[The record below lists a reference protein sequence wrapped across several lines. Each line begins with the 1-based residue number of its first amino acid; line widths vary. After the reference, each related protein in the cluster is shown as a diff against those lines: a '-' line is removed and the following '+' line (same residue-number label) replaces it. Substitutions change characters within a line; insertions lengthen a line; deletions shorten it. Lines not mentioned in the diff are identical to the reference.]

1 MALLSFFNHQEPR
14 FIIPILIP
22 IVLLHSPKLITGV
35 NVTNYMR
42 ESRVSALR
50 FLSQYV
56 SIVISGKSILKV
68 WYMMNILLTTFFG
81 FFHQAGVVQLAE
93 HMSRYH
99 ATVPP
104 TTQIH
109 LMTSHV
115 YSMPESLLVIPS
127 SNVLYTNHD
136 TGRKFKVARRFFV
149 YEHGGLELKMMFRK
163 MKIILDAAEMKA
175 RTKGIDYELFIAI
188 PSSKA
193 FELNQLFYQHQLAI
207 AYKQETIFYPHLS
220 TEAFPSLSTTSH
232 PCEINTNVDE
242 HDETCKIDGD
252 LSEIDS
258 LSVEN
263 VLRRISA
270 TAHQFGLVLY
280 RVEIR
285 RKKKA

>member
-1 MALLSFFNHQEPR
+1 MQA
-14 FIIPILIP
+14 
-22 IVLLHSPKLITGV
+22 
-35 NVTNYMR
+35 M
-42 ESRVSALR
+42 R

-56 SIVISGKSILKV
+56 NIVISGKSILKV

-93 HMSRYH
+93 HMSKYH
-99 ATVPP
+99 AQVPA

-109 LMTSHV
+109 LVTSHV

-127 SNVLYTNHD
+127 SHILYTNPD
-136 TGRKFKVARRFFV
+136 TGMKFKHPKRFFV
-149 YEHGGLELKMMFRK
+149 YEYGSLELKKMFRK

-175 RTKGIDYELFIAI
+175 KTRGVNYELFISV

-193 FELNQLFYQHQLAI
+193 FELNQLFYEHQLLI
-207 AYKQETIFYPHLS
+207 AYKEETIFYPHLS
-220 TEAFPSLSTTSH
+220 TEAFPSISTTSH

-263 VLRRISA
+263 VLRRLSSI
-270 TAHQFGLVLY
+270 AHQFGLVLY

>member
-1 MALLSFFNHQEPR
+1 MWL
-14 FIIPILIP
+14 
-22 IVLLHSPKLITGV
+22 
-35 NVTNYMR
+35 M
-42 ESRVSALR
+42 R

-56 SIVISGKSILKV
+56 NIVISGKSILKV

-81 FFHQAGVVQLAE
+81 FFHQAGVTQLAE
-93 HMSRYH
+93 YMSKYH
-99 ATVPP
+99 AQVPA
-104 TTQIH
+104 TTQIR
-109 LMTSHV
+109 LFTSHI
-115 YSMPESLLVIPS
+115 YSIPESLLVIPS
-127 SNVLYTNHD
+127 SKILYTNLE
-136 TGRKFKVARRFFV
+136 TGRKFKIPRRFFV
-149 YEHGGLELKMMFRK
+149 HEYGSLELKEMFKK
-163 MKIILDAAEMKA
+163 MKIILDAAE
-175 RTKGIDYELFIAI
+175 TKGVNYEHFISV

-193 FELNQLFYQHQLAI
+193 FELNQLFYEHRKLI

-220 TEAFPSLSTTSH
+220 TEAFPSISTTSH

-263 VLRRISA
+263 VLRRLSSI
-270 TAHQFGLVLY
+270 AHQFGLVLY

>member
-1 MALLSFFNHQEPR
+1 
-14 FIIPILIP
+14 
-22 IVLLHSPKLITGV
+22 
-35 NVTNYMR
+35 MR
-42 ESRVSALR
+42 ESKVNVMR

-56 SIVISGKSILKV
+56 SIAISGKSILKV

-93 HMSRYH
+93 YMSKYH
-99 ATVPP
+99 AQVPM

-109 LMTSHV
+109 LITSHV
-115 YSMPESLLVIPS
+115 YSIPESLLVIPN
-127 SNVLYTNHD
+127 SNILYTNHE
-136 TGRKFKVARRFFV
+136 TGMKFKSPRRFFV
-149 YEHGGLELKMMFRK
+149 YEYGGLELKKMFKK

-175 RTKGIDYELFIAI
+175 QTKRVNYELFISV
-188 PSSKA
+188 PSSKV
-193 FELNQLFYQHQLAI
+193 FELNQLFYEQQLLI
-207 AYKQETIFYPHLS
+207 AYKEETIFYPHLS
-220 TEAFPSLSTTSH
+220 TEAFPSISTTSH

-263 VLRRISA
+263 VLRRLSSI
-270 TAHQFGLVLY
+270 AHQFGLVLY

-285 RKKKA
+285 RKKKKSENLTLSQ

>member
-1 MALLSFFNHQEPR
+1 M
-14 FIIPILIP
+14 
-22 IVLLHSPKLITGV
+22 
-35 NVTNYMR
+35 
-42 ESRVSALR
+42 R

-56 SIVISGKSILKV
+56 NIVISGKSILKV

-93 HMSRYH
+93 HMSKYH
-99 ATVPP
+99 LQVP
-104 TTQIH
+104 TMTQIH
-109 LMTSHV
+109 LVTSHI

-127 SNVLYTNHD
+127 SNILYTNHE
-136 TGRKFKVARRFFV
+136 TGMKFKNPRRFFV
-149 YEHGGLELKMMFRK
+149 YEYGSMELKMMFRK
-163 MKIILDAAEMKA
+163 MKIILDLAEMKKT
-175 RTKGIDYELFIAI
+175 RGVNYELFISI

-193 FELNQLFYQHQLAI
+193 FELNQLFYEHQLLI
-207 AYKQETIFYPHLS
+207 AYKEEITFYPHLS
-220 TEAFPSLSTTSH
+220 TEAFPSISSTSH

-263 VLRRISA
+263 VLRRLSSI
-270 TAHQFGLVLY
+270 AHQFGLVLY

-285 RKKKA
+285 RKKKT